1 MGLLM
6 VPFGGKICG
15 LDPPTVFQSKMNT
28 VIVLG
33 ASWGTVLR
41 NQVTYLNSTDFG
53 SSEGW
58 KWIGHTPSRWH
69 SGTWK
74 ELVFKT
80 FDIQPCHFSK
90 GTLSHRSSP
99 NLLHDMKLLLPSHT
113 SIIKAQMQ
121 KKTKSGH
128 KCNHNC
134 FSTLPMKNNSKY
146 NVVKVGHSN
155 HSMSTDIIYTLH
167 IKMRTR

>member
-1 MGLLM
+1 MLLSTQLPYYPFVWKLIGYSHIKFMGLLM
-6 VPFGGKICG
+6 VPFSGKICG

-58 KWIGHTPSRWH
+58 KWIGHTPTKWD

-90 GTLSHRSSP
+90 GTLSHQSSP
-99 NLLHDMKLLLPSHT
+99 YLLRDMKLLLPSHT

-121 KKTKSGH
+121 KKLKVH
-128 KCNHNC
+128 I
-134 FSTLPMKNNSKY
+134 
-146 NVVKVGHSN
+146 NVTTTVFLLFQWKTTVN
-155 HSMSTDIIYTLH
+155 TM
-167 IKMRTR
+167 